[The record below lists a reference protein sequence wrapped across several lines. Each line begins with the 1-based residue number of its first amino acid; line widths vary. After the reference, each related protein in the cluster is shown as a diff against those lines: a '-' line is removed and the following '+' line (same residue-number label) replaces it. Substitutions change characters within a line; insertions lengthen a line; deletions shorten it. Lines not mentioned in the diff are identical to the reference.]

1 MKIKKIIFLIL
12 LTAIVLTVPG
22 PEDLRILAGKTE
34 SVLTLAV
41 DAGHG
46 GPDGGAEASDG
57 TQEAGLNLAIAKALK
72 KEAEKRGIQV
82 VMTRETED
90 GLYAVEN
97 TGKKWRKL
105 EDLQQRKAIIDAARA
120 DAAVT
125 IHMNCFKTDP
135 SVRGAQVFYPK
146 SGNAEILETSQAL
159 AETVQKALVKG
170 LNDGSNRI
178 QMGRGEVYLMENPQI
193 PMILVECGF
202 LSNAEDL
209 ARLKQEQWQQKIAVC
224 ILDGIQTAM
233 EI

>member
-34 SVLTLAV
+34 PVLTLAV

-46 GPDGGAEASDG
+46 GPDGGAEAADG

-97 TGKKWRKL
+97 TEKKWRKL
-105 EDLQQRKAIIDAARA
+105 EDLQQRKAIIDADRA

-178 QMGRGEVYLMENPQI
+178 QMGRGEVYLMENPQM

>member
-12 LTAIVLTVPG
+12 LTAIVLTAPG

-34 SVLTLAV
+34 QVLTLAV

-46 GPDGGAEASDG
+46 GPDGGAEAADG
-57 TQEAGLNLAIAKALK
+57 TQEAGLNLAIAKALE
-72 KEAEKRGIQV
+72 KEAKKRGIHV

-90 GLYAVEN
+90 GLYAGEN
-97 TGKKWRKL
+97 KEKKWRKL
-105 EDLQQRKAIIDAARA
+105 EDLQQRKDIIDAAKA
-120 DAAVT
+120 DAAVS
-125 IHMNCFKTDP
+125 IHMNCFKADA

-146 SGNAEILETSQAL
+146 SGNAEILEASQML
-159 AETVQKALVKG
+159 AETVQRALVKG

-224 ILDGIQTAM
+224 ILDGIQQAM

>member
-22 PEDLRILAGKTE
+22 PKDLRILAGKTE
-34 SVLTLAV
+34 PVLTLAV

-46 GPDGGAEASDG
+46 GPDGGAEAADG

-97 TGKKWRKL
+97 TEKKWRKL
-105 EDLQQRKAIIDAARA
+105 EDLQQRKAIIDADRA

-178 QMGRGEVYLMENPQI
+178 QMGRGEVYLMENPQM

-224 ILDGIQTAM
+224 ILDGIQQAM